1 MEGNLDYESI
11 HDLRNTVIHE
21 KRNGV
26 RAAERDSSLQ
36 SNRSIADDL
45 SILRKGE
52 FVWSTVVINQHR
64 AVLPSEQWKN
74 LHLPPP
80 PFDSP
85 TKLTHGPSIALS
97 IGFSRP
103 HLIFLHSDPFDWW

>member
-1 MEGNLDYESI
+1 MEGDLDYESI

-26 RAAERDSSLQ
+26 RAAERDNNLL

-52 FVWSTVVINQHR
+52 FV
-64 AVLPSEQWKN
+64 
-74 LHLPPP
+74 
-80 PFDSP
+80 
-85 TKLTHGPSIALS
+85 
-97 IGFSRP
+97 
-103 HLIFLHSDPFDWW
+103 